1 MSETNSLNEKNINQ
15 NTSPQDNENNNE
27 FGLLYTEKYRP
38 KHYSDLLTEEKAN
51 REILTWMKSWDDI
64 VFNKKFIIPK
74 IPIPIMNNSLSP
86 IKPKFNKTGLKKDEK
101 NKDNLFQY
109 VEVDYIRQKHKIIL
123 IGGPPGVG
131 KTTLANIIAKQCGYE
146 PIVVNASDERTTDKL
161 ILRIY
166 NSTLIHNL
174 TNLKKDQKRKP
185 TCLILDEID
194 GISINNRK
202 PIKTIIDFIKT
213 GHLDKKILEANKK
226 EILDDIKNDKNL
238 NNGGKVNFARYNKK
252 NKRNKNNNN
261 LNNQENDFTSDEDD
275 ISNIDEDDDENNNN
289 EKTYNRKKNINQ
301 GIQRPIICICNDLY
315 AKQLSLLRKEAL
327 VYNLKKI
334 DEKKLFDL
342 LYSITKK
349 ENLPIDKITIKNICE
364 LCNSDIRSCLL
375 SLQFFSYHK
384 KNSELISDII
394 HDKEKLKYIC
404 NKDFNENLF
413 NVWNKIFY
421 KIDNNSNFN
430 ENLSYKDI
438 KNLYD
443 SCGEHKKI
451 YEGLFNNY
459 LKISS
464 RERDTLE
471 DIQKRSELTEIFS
484 YEDTIQGK
492 GFSVMPGSVDNYINL
507 SGAYIKKYYFAKNFE
522 KGLIEYTSLFFDYKS
537 KLKNFNN
544 IIENIQENI
553 YEKTHIL
560 YKKEELVINIL
571 PYIYEMISPNF
582 REISYELLNQKE
594 KKSVDTAINLLLY
607 FGIDMKENTGNQD
620 YKQNYIYFEP
630 DIKKLVTYNNIT
642 MNEDENNEDKD
653 KDKDIDIDK
662 EKNKN
667 DDYLLNYNKQL
678 ILKAEYEKH
687 KNLSK
692 FNEEKNEKGIN
703 QKVKEEQDNY
713 SKNFN
718 MLLNN
723 MGVGK
728 KRKYNEIKKYESKF
742 IYKFNE
748 GITDCVRRPLD
759 ISYFYCK

>member
-1 MSETNSLNEKNINQ
+1 MSDNNSSSNEQSINNIYQ
-15 NTSPQDNENNNE
+15 NSENDKNNE
-27 FGLLYTEKYRP
+27 VSLLYTEKYRP
-38 KHYSDLLTEEKAN
+38 KHYSDLITEEKIN
-51 REILTWMKSWDDI
+51 REILTWVKSWDDI

-74 IPIPIMNNSLSP
+74 IAIPIMNNSLSP
-86 IKPKFNKTGLKKDEK
+86 NKPSFNKTGLKKDE
-101 NKDNLFQY
+101 NKDLFQY

-174 TNLKKDQKRKP
+174 TNMKKDQKRKP

-194 GISINNRK
+194 GISTNNRK

-213 GHLDKKILEANKK
+213 GHLDKKILESNKK
-226 EILDDIKNDKNL
+226 EILDEIKNIEKNS
-238 NNGGKVNFARYNKK
+238 NNGGKANFARKNRNKK
-252 NKRNKNNNN
+252 NAKNSNYINNK
-261 LNNQENDFTSDEDD
+261 ENDLTSDDD
-275 ISNIDEDDDENNNN
+275 EVSNITEDDDENTNN
-289 EKTYNRKKNINQ
+289 EKVFNRKRNTNQ

-349 ENLPIDKITIKNICE
+349 ESLPIDKVTIKNICE
-364 LCNSDIRSCLL
+364 LCNCDIRSCLL
-375 SLQFFSYHK
+375 CLQFFSYHK
-384 KNSELISDII
+384 KNSELISEII
-394 HDKEKLKYIC
+394 HDKDKLRYIC

-421 KIDNNSNFN
+421 RIDNNVNFN
-430 ENLSYKDI
+430 NDLSYNEV

-459 LKISS
+459 LKISA

-471 DIQKRSELTEIFS
+471 DIQKRSELSDIFS
-484 YEDTIQGK
+484 YEDNIQGK

-507 SGAYIKKYYFAKNFE
+507 SGAYINKYYFAKNFE

-537 KLKNFNN
+537 KLKTNNN

-560 YKKEELVINIL
+560 YKKDELIINLL
-571 PYIYEMISPNF
+571 PYIYEMINPNF

-594 KKSVDTAINLLLY
+594 KKCVDTAINLLLY
-607 FGIDMKENTGNQD
+607 FGIDMKENSANQD
-620 YKQNYIYFEP
+620 NKQNYIYFEP
-630 DIKKLVTYNNIT
+630 DIKKLIAYYNIVLEKESESSE
-642 MNEDENNEDKD
+642 NEINNGK
-653 KDKDIDIDK
+653 K
-662 EKNKN
+662 EN
-667 DDYLLNYNKQL
+667 DDSLLNYNKQL

-692 FNEEKNEKGIN
+692 FNEEKKENSGNEKA
-703 QKVKEEQDNY
+703 KEEQDNY
-713 SKNFN
+713 SRNFN

-728 KRKYNEIKKYESKF
+728 KRKFNEIKKYESKF

>member
-1 MSETNSLNEKNINQ
+1 MSETNSSNDKNINSIFPDQ
-15 NTSPQDNENNNE
+15 NKESNNE
-27 FGLLYTEKYRP
+27 ISLLYTEKYKP
-38 KHYSDLLTEEKAN
+38 KHYSDLLTEEKIN
-51 REILTWMKSWDDI
+51 REILTWVKSWDDV
-64 VFNKKFIIPK
+64 VFNRKFNIPK
-74 IPIPIMNNSLSP
+74 IPVPIMNNSLSP
-86 IKPKFNKTGLKKDEK
+86 NKPKFNKTGLKKDEK

-109 VEVDYIRQKHKIIL
+109 IEVDYIRQKHKIIL
-123 IGGPPGVG
+123 IGGQPGIG

-185 TCLILDEID
+185 TLLILDEID
-194 GISINNRK
+194 GISSNSKK

-213 GHLDKKILEANKK
+213 GHLDKKILEENKK
-226 EILDDIKNDKNL
+226 EILDGIKNNDRGL
-238 NNGGKVNFARYNKK
+238 GLGGKANFSRFNRN
-252 NKRNKNNNN
+252 NKRNKNNFNN
-261 LNNQENDFTSDEDD
+261 NKENDLTSDEDD
-275 ISNIDEDDDENNNN
+275 ISNNDEEEDENTNN
-289 EKTYNRKKNINQ
+289 EKAYVKRRNTNQ

-349 ENLPIDKITIKNICE
+349 ENLPIDKTTIKNICE

-375 SLQFFSYHK
+375 CLQFFSYHK
-384 KNSELISDII
+384 KNSELISEVI

-421 KIDNNSNFN
+421 RIDNNSNYN
-430 ENLSYKDI
+430 EELSYKDI

-451 YEGLFNNY
+451 YEGLFSNY
-459 LKISS
+459 LKIST

-484 YEDTIQGK
+484 YEDTMQGR
-492 GFSVMPGSVDNYINL
+492 GFRIMPGSVDNYINL
-507 SGAYIKKYYFAKNFE
+507 SGAYINKYYYAKNFE
-522 KGLIEYTSLFFDYKS
+522 KGLIEYTSLYFDYKS
-537 KLKNFNN
+537 QLRNYNS

-553 YEKTHIL
+553 YEKKHIL
-560 YKKEELVINIL
+560 YKKDELVINIL
-571 PYIYEMISPNF
+571 PYIYEMINPNF

-594 KKSVDTAINLLLY
+594 KKSVDTAISLLLY

-620 YKQNYIYFEP
+620 YKQNYISFEP
-630 DIKKLVTYNNIT
+630 DIKKLITYNNNISVGGEQE
-642 MNEDENNEDKD
+642 NENDENNEF
-653 KDKDIDIDK
+653 
-662 EKNKN
+662 
-667 DDYLLNYNKQL
+667 LLNYNKQL

-692 FNEEKNEKGIN
+692 FNEEKKDKNPNEKA
-703 QKVKEEQDNY
+703 KEEQDNY
-713 SKNFN
+713 SRNFN
-718 MLLNN
+718 LLLNN

-728 KRKYNEIKKYESKF
+728 KRKFNEIKKYESKF
-742 IYKFNE
+742 IYTFNE
-748 GITDCVRRPLD
+748 GLTDCVRRPLD

>member
-1 MSETNSLNEKNINQ
+1 MSETNSSNDKNINSIFPDQ
-15 NTSPQDNENNNE
+15 NKESNNE
-27 FGLLYTEKYRP
+27 ISLLYTEKYKP
-38 KHYSDLLTEEKAN
+38 KHYSDLLTEEKIN
-51 REILTWMKSWDDI
+51 REILTWVKSWDDV
-64 VFNKKFIIPK
+64 VFNRKFNIPK
-74 IPIPIMNNSLSP
+74 IPVPIMNNSLSP
-86 IKPKFNKTGLKKDEK
+86 NKPKFNKTGLKKDEK

-109 VEVDYIRQKHKIIL
+109 IEVDYIRQKHKIIL
-123 IGGPPGVG
+123 IGGQPGIG

-185 TCLILDEID
+185 TLLILDEID
-194 GISINNRK
+194 GISSNSKK

-213 GHLDKKILEANKK
+213 GHLDKKILEENKK
-226 EILDDIKNDKNL
+226 EILDGIKNNDRGL
-238 NNGGKVNFARYNKK
+238 GLGGKANFSRFNRN
-252 NKRNKNNNN
+252 NKRNKNNFNN
-261 LNNQENDFTSDEDD
+261 NKENDLTSDEDD
-275 ISNIDEDDDENNNN
+275 ISNNDEEEDENTNN
-289 EKTYNRKKNINQ
+289 EKAYVKRRNTNQ

-349 ENLPIDKITIKNICE
+349 ENLPIDKTTIKNICE

-375 SLQFFSYHK
+375 CLQFFSFHK
-384 KNSELISDII
+384 KNSELISEVI

-421 KIDNNSNFN
+421 RIDNNSNYN
-430 ENLSYKDI
+430 EELSYKDI

-459 LKISS
+459 LKIST

-484 YEDTIQGK
+484 YEDTIQGR
-492 GFSVMPGSVDNYINL
+492 GFRIMPGSVDNYINL
-507 SGAYIKKYYFAKNFE
+507 SGEYINKYYYAKNFE
-522 KGLIEYTSLFFDYKS
+522 KGLIEYTSLYFDYKS
-537 KLKNFNN
+537 QLRNYNS

-553 YEKTHIL
+553 YEKKHIL
-560 YKKEELVINIL
+560 YKKDELVINIL
-571 PYIYEMISPNF
+571 PYIYEMINPNF

-594 KKSVDTAINLLLY
+594 KKSVDTAISLLLY

-620 YKQNYIYFEP
+620 YKQNYISFEP
-630 DIKKLVTYNNIT
+630 DIKKLITYNNNISVGGEQE
-642 MNEDENNEDKD
+642 NENDENNEF
-653 KDKDIDIDK
+653 
-662 EKNKN
+662 
-667 DDYLLNYNKQL
+667 LLNYNKQL

-692 FNEEKNEKGIN
+692 FNEEKKDKNPNEKA
-703 QKVKEEQDNY
+703 KEEQDNY
-713 SKNFN
+713 SRNFN
-718 MLLNN
+718 LLLNN

-728 KRKYNEIKKYESKF
+728 KRKFNEIKKYESKF
-742 IYKFNE
+742 IYTFNE
-748 GITDCVRRPLD
+748 GLTDCVRRPLD

>member
-1 MSETNSLNEKNINQ
+1 MSDNNSSSNEQSINNIFQ
-15 NTSPQDNENNNE
+15 NSENDKINEVS
-27 FGLLYTEKYRP
+27 LLYTEKYRP
-38 KHYSDLLTEEKAN
+38 KHYSDLITEEKIN
-51 REILTWMKSWDDI
+51 REILTWVKSWDDI

-74 IPIPIMNNSLSP
+74 IAIPIMNNSLSP
-86 IKPKFNKTGLKKDEK
+86 NKPSFNKTGLKKDE
-101 NKDNLFQY
+101 NKDLFQY

-174 TNLKKDQKRKP
+174 TNMKKDQKRKP

-194 GISINNRK
+194 GISTNNRK

-213 GHLDKKILEANKK
+213 GHMDKKILESNKK
-226 EILDDIKNDKNL
+226 EILDEIKNNEKNS
-238 NNGGKVNFARYNKK
+238 NYGGKANFARKNRNKK
-252 NKRNKNNNN
+252 NTKNSNYINK
-261 LNNQENDFTSDEDD
+261 ENDLTSDDD
-275 ISNIDEDDDENNNN
+275 DVSNITEDDDENTNN
-289 EKTYNRKKNINQ
+289 EKVYNRKRNTNQ

-342 LYSITKK
+342 LHSITKK
-349 ENLPIDKITIKNICE
+349 ESLPIDKVTIKNICE
-364 LCNSDIRSCLL
+364 LCNCDIRSCLL
-375 SLQFFSYHK
+375 CLQFFSYHK
-384 KNSELISDII
+384 KNSELISEII
-394 HDKEKLKYIC
+394 HDKDKLRYIC

-421 KIDNNSNFN
+421 KIDNNVNYN
-430 ENLSYKDI
+430 NDLSYNEVK
-438 KNLYD
+438 KLYD

-459 LKISS
+459 LKITA

-471 DIQKRSELTEIFS
+471 DIQKRSELSDIFS
-484 YEDTIQGK
+484 YEDNIQGK

-507 SGAYIKKYYFAKNFE
+507 SGAYINKYYFAKNFE
-522 KGLIEYTSLFFDYKS
+522 KGLIEYTSIFFDYKS
-537 KLKNFNN
+537 KLKTNNN

-560 YKKEELVINIL
+560 YKKDELIINLL
-571 PYIYEMISPNF
+571 PYIYEMINPNF

-594 KKSVDTAINLLLY
+594 KKCVDTAINLLLY
-607 FGIDMKENTGNQD
+607 FGIDMKENSSNQD
-620 YKQNYIYFEP
+620 NKQNYICFEP
-630 DIKKLVTYNNIT
+630 DIKKLIAYYNIVL
-642 MNEDENNEDKD
+642 EKESENNENEIKNG
-653 KDKDIDIDK
+653 KK
-662 EKNKN
+662 EN
-667 DDYLLNYNKQL
+667 DDSLLNYNKQL

-692 FNEEKNEKGIN
+692 FNEEKKENSGNE
-703 QKVKEEQDNY
+703 KVKEEQDNY
-713 SKNFN
+713 SRNFN

-728 KRKYNEIKKYESKF
+728 KRKINEIKKYESKF

>member
-1 MSETNSLNEKNINQ
+1 MSETNSSNDKNINII
-15 NTSPQDNENNNE
+15 NASSENENNNE
-27 FGLLYTEKYRP
+27 LSLLYTEKYRP
-38 KHYSDLLTEEKAN
+38 KHYSDLLTDEKIN
-51 REILTWMKSWDDI
+51 REILTWVKSWDDI
-64 VFNKKFIIPK
+64 VFNRKFNIPK

-86 IKPKFNKTGLKKDEK
+86 IKPKFNKTGLKKDDK

-109 VEVDYIRQKHKIIL
+109 VEVDYIRQNHKIIL

-174 TNLKKDQKRKP
+174 TNLKEGQKRKP

-194 GISINNRK
+194 GISTNNRK

-226 EILDDIKNDKNL
+226 EILDEIKNIDKNL
-238 NNGGKVNFARYNKK
+238 NNGGKVNFARYNRNNKK
-252 NKRNKNNNN
+252 NKNNNN
-261 LNNQENDFTSDEDD
+261 FNNRDNDFTSDEDD
-275 ISNIDEDDDENNNN
+275 ISNITDDDDENTNN
-289 EKTYNRKKNINQ
+289 ERTFNRKRNTNQ

-334 DEKKLFDL
+334 DDKKLFDL

-349 ENLPIDKITIKNICE
+349 ESLPIDKITIKNICD

-375 SLQFFSYHK
+375 CLQFFSYHK
-384 KNSELISDII
+384 KNSELISEVI

-421 KIDNNSNFN
+421 KIDNNVNYS
-430 ENLSYKDI
+430 EDLSYKDI

-459 LKISS
+459 LKIST
-464 RERDTLE
+464 RERDALE
-471 DIQKRSELTEIFS
+471 DIQKRSELTDIFS
-484 YEDTIQGK
+484 YEDDIQGK
-492 GFSVMPGSVDNYINL
+492 GFTVMPGSVDNYINL
-507 SGAYIKKYYFAKNFE
+507 SGAYINKYYYAKNFE

-537 KLKNFNN
+537 KIRNN
-544 IIENIQENI
+544 NSIIENIQENI

-560 YKKEELVINIL
+560 YKKKELIINLL
-571 PYIYEMISPNF
+571 PYIYEMINPNF
-582 REISYELLNQKE
+582 REISYELLNQNE
-594 KKSVDTAINLLLY
+594 KKRVDTAINLLLY

-620 YKQNYIYFEP
+620 NKQNYISFEP
-630 DIKKLVTYNNIT
+630 DIKKLITYNNDILKDESE
-642 MNEDENNEDKD
+642 NGDDEKKSENNDS
-653 KDKDIDIDK
+653 
-662 EKNKN
+662 
-667 DDYLLNYNKQL
+667 LLNYNKQL

-692 FNEEKNEKGIN
+692 FNEEKKESKGNEKI
-703 QKVKEEQDNY
+703 KEEQDNY
-713 SKNFN
+713 SRNFN
-718 MLLNN
+718 LLLNN

-728 KRKYNEIKKYESKF
+728 KRKFNEIKKYESKF

-759 ISYFYCK
+759 INYFYCK

>member
-1 MSETNSLNEKNINQ
+1 MSETNSSNDKNINSIFPDQ
-15 NTSPQDNENNNE
+15 NKESNNE
-27 FGLLYTEKYRP
+27 ISLLYTEKYKP
-38 KHYSDLLTEEKAN
+38 KHYSDLLTEEKIN
-51 REILTWMKSWDDI
+51 REILTWVKSWDDV
-64 VFNKKFIIPK
+64 VFNRKFNIPK
-74 IPIPIMNNSLSP
+74 IPVPIMNNSLP
-86 IKPKFNKTGLKKDEK
+86 PNKPKFNKTGLKKDEK

-109 VEVDYIRQKHKIIL
+109 IEVDYIRQKHKIIL
-123 IGGPPGVG
+123 IGGQPGIG

-185 TCLILDEID
+185 TLLILDEID
-194 GISINNRK
+194 GISSNSKK

-213 GHLDKKILEANKK
+213 GHLDKKILEENKK
-226 EILDDIKNDKNL
+226 EILDGIKNNDRGL
-238 NNGGKVNFARYNKK
+238 GLGGKANFSRFNRN
-252 NKRNKNNNN
+252 NKRNKNNFNN
-261 LNNQENDFTSDEDD
+261 NKENDLTSDEDD
-275 ISNIDEDDDENNNN
+275 ISNNDEEEDENTNN
-289 EKTYNRKKNINQ
+289 EKAYVKRRNTNQ

-327 VYNLKKI
+327 VYNLKKV

-349 ENLPIDKITIKNICE
+349 ENLPIDKTTIKNICE

-375 SLQFFSYHK
+375 CLQFFSYHK
-384 KNSELISDII
+384 KNSELISEVI

-421 KIDNNSNFN
+421 RIDNNSNYN
-430 ENLSYKDI
+430 EELSYKDI

-451 YEGLFNNY
+451 YEGLFSNY
-459 LKISS
+459 LKIST

-484 YEDTIQGK
+484 YEDTMQGR
-492 GFSVMPGSVDNYINL
+492 GFRIMPGSVDNYINL
-507 SGAYIKKYYFAKNFE
+507 SGAYINKYYYAKNFE
-522 KGLIEYTSLFFDYKS
+522 KGLIEYTSLYFDYKS
-537 KLKNFNN
+537 QLRNYNS

-553 YEKTHIL
+553 YEKKHIL
-560 YKKEELVINIL
+560 YKKDELVINIL
-571 PYIYEMISPNF
+571 PYIYEMINPNF

-594 KKSVDTAINLLLY
+594 KKSVDTAISLLLY

-620 YKQNYIYFEP
+620 YKQNYISFEP
-630 DIKKLVTYNNIT
+630 DIKKLITYNNNISVGGEQE
-642 MNEDENNEDKD
+642 NENDENNEF
-653 KDKDIDIDK
+653 
-662 EKNKN
+662 
-667 DDYLLNYNKQL
+667 LLNYNKQL

-692 FNEEKNEKGIN
+692 FNEEKKDKNPNEKA
-703 QKVKEEQDNY
+703 KEEQDNY
-713 SKNFN
+713 SRNFN
-718 MLLNN
+718 LLLNN

-728 KRKYNEIKKYESKF
+728 KRKFNEIKKYESKF
-742 IYKFNE
+742 IYTFNE
-748 GITDCVRRPLD
+748 GLTDCVRRPLD

>member
-1 MSETNSLNEKNINQ
+1 MSETNSSNDKNINT
-15 NTSPQDNENNNE
+15 NISENDNNNE
-27 FGLLYTEKYRP
+27 ITLLYTEKYRP
-38 KHYSDLLTEEKAN
+38 KHYSDLLTEEKIN
-51 REILTWMKSWDDI
+51 REILTWMKSWDDL
-64 VFNKKFIIPK
+64 VFNKKFTIPK
-74 IPIPIMNNSLSP
+74 IAIPLTNSLSP
-86 IKPKFNKTGLKKDEK
+86 IKPKFNKSGLKKDEK
-101 NKDNLFQY
+101 NKDNQFQF

-166 NSTLIHNL
+166 NTTLIHNL
-174 TNLKKDQKRKP
+174 TNLKRDQKRKP

-194 GISINNRK
+194 GISSNNRK

-213 GHLDKKILEANKK
+213 GHMDKKILEENKK
-226 EILDDIKNDKNL
+226 EIMEGVKNNEKA
-238 NNGGKVNFARYNKK
+238 NNGGKANFSRYNKNNRK
-252 NKRNKNNNN
+252 NKTNINNNYK
-261 LNNQENDFTSDEDD
+261 ENDITSDEDD
-275 ISNIDEDDDENNNN
+275 ISNVDEDDDENTNND
-289 EKTYNRKKNINQ
+289 KSYNKRRNNNQ

-342 LYSITKK
+342 LYLITKK
-349 ENLPIDKITIKNICE
+349 ENLPIDKATIKNIIE
-364 LCNSDIRSCLL
+364 LCNNDIRSCFQ
-375 SLQFFSYHK
+375 SLQYFSFHK
-384 KNSELISDII
+384 KNSELISEII
-394 HDKEKLKYIC
+394 HDKEKLREIC

-421 KIDNNSNFN
+421 KIENNTNYR
-430 ENLSYKDI
+430 EDLSYKDI

-451 YEGLFNNY
+451 YEGLYSNY
-459 LKISS
+459 LKIST

-471 DIQKRSELTEIFS
+471 DIQKRSELSEIFS
-484 YEDTIQGK
+484 YEDVMQGK
-492 GFSVMPGSVDNYINL
+492 GFSIMPGSIDNYINL
-507 SGAYIKKYYFAKNFE
+507 SGAYINKYYYAKNYE

-537 KLKNFNN
+537 KLRNN
-544 IIENIQENI
+544 NSIIENIQENI

-560 YKKEELVINIL
+560 YKKDELIINLL
-571 PYIYEMISPNF
+571 PYIYEMINPNF
-582 REISYELLNQKE
+582 REISYELLNQEE
-594 KKSVDTAINLLLY
+594 KKRVDTAIKLLLY
-607 FGIDMKENTGNQD
+607 FGIDMKEISGNQD
-620 YKQNYIYFEP
+620 NKQNYISFEP
-630 DIKKLVTYNNIT
+630 DIKKLITYNNDILKDESE
-642 MNEDENNEDKD
+642 NGDDEKKSENNDS
-653 KDKDIDIDK
+653 
-662 EKNKN
+662 
-667 DDYLLNYNKQL
+667 LLNYNKQL

-692 FNEEKNEKGIN
+692 FNEEKKESKGNEKI
-703 QKVKEEQDNY
+703 KEEQDNY
-713 SKNFN
+713 SRNFN
-718 MLLNN
+718 LLLNN

-728 KRKYNEIKKYESKF
+728 KRKFNEIKKYESKF

-759 ISYFYCK
+759 INYFYCK

>member
-1 MSETNSLNEKNINQ
+1 MSETNSSNDKNINSIFPDQ
-15 NTSPQDNENNNE
+15 NKESNNE
-27 FGLLYTEKYRP
+27 ISLLYTEKYKP
-38 KHYSDLLTEEKAN
+38 KHYSDLLTEEKIN
-51 REILTWMKSWDDI
+51 REILTWVKSWDDV
-64 VFNKKFIIPK
+64 VFNRKFNIPK
-74 IPIPIMNNSLSP
+74 IPVPIMNNSLSP
-86 IKPKFNKTGLKKDEK
+86 NKPKFNKTGLKKDEK

-109 VEVDYIRQKHKIIL
+109 IEVDYIRQKHKIIL
-123 IGGPPGVG
+123 IGGQPGIG

-185 TCLILDEID
+185 TLLILDEID
-194 GISINNRK
+194 GISSNSKK

-213 GHLDKKILEANKK
+213 GHLDKKILEENKK
-226 EILDDIKNDKNL
+226 EILDGIKNNDRSL
-238 NNGGKVNFARYNKK
+238 GLGGKANFSRFNRN
-252 NKRNKNNNN
+252 NKRNKNNFNN
-261 LNNQENDFTSDEDD
+261 NKENDLTSDEDD
-275 ISNIDEDDDENNNN
+275 ISNNDEEEDENTNN
-289 EKTYNRKKNINQ
+289 EKAYVKRRNTNQ

-349 ENLPIDKITIKNICE
+349 ENLPIDKTTIKNICE

-375 SLQFFSYHK
+375 CLQFFSYHK
-384 KNSELISDII
+384 KNSELISEVI

-421 KIDNNSNFN
+421 RIDNNSNYN
-430 ENLSYKDI
+430 EELPYKDI

-451 YEGLFNNY
+451 YEGLFSNY
-459 LKISS
+459 LKIST

-484 YEDTIQGK
+484 YEDTMQGR
-492 GFSVMPGSVDNYINL
+492 GFRIMPGSVDNYINL
-507 SGAYIKKYYFAKNFE
+507 SGAYINKYYYAKNFE
-522 KGLIEYTSLFFDYKS
+522 KGLIEYTSLYFDYKS
-537 KLKNFNN
+537 QLRNYNS

-553 YEKTHIL
+553 YEKKHIL
-560 YKKEELVINIL
+560 YKKDELVINIL
-571 PYIYEMISPNF
+571 PYIYEMINPNF

-594 KKSVDTAINLLLY
+594 KKSVDTAISLLLY

-620 YKQNYIYFEP
+620 YKQNYISFEP
-630 DIKKLVTYNNIT
+630 DIKKLITYNNNLSVGGEQE
-642 MNEDENNEDKD
+642 NENDENNEF
-653 KDKDIDIDK
+653 
-662 EKNKN
+662 
-667 DDYLLNYNKQL
+667 LLNYNKQL

-692 FNEEKNEKGIN
+692 FNEEKKDKNPNEKA
-703 QKVKEEQDNY
+703 KEEQDNY
-713 SKNFN
+713 SRNFN
-718 MLLNN
+718 LLLNN

-728 KRKYNEIKKYESKF
+728 KRKFNEIKKYESKF
-742 IYKFNE
+742 IYTFNE
-748 GITDCVRRPLD
+748 GLTDCVRRPLD